1 MTIPLWVP
9 FAILAGWCWIW
20 PPDWMR
26 RALTSVDL
34 LRCAIWGFCCCFWIM
49 VGLVAAGVL

>member
-9 FAILAGWCWIW
+9 FALLAGWCWIW

-26 RALTSVDL
+26 RALGGVDML
-34 LRCAIWGFCCCFWIM
+34 KVVVYGYCVAFW
-49 VGLVAAGVL
+49 VFVALFLAGVL